1 MPTLAI
7 PELYR
12 SLHQYLMQRIPDE
25 CDSRLT
31 NLILIMMGIFQGRSV
46 QLDHIARKTPV
57 RAKKHSLVRRF
68 QRWLTNPAVRVR
80 PWYEPFARDI
90 LYAASR
96 GGTAHLILDTT
107 KVAFGHRLLM
117 VSVAYQ
123 GRSLPVA
130 WVWDRGAKGRT
141 TTAKQI
147 KLLVYVQRDL
157 LPLDCQVSLVGDCEF
172 GNPLLIEYVQSWGWE
187 YALRVSGHFQFMPK
201 GTGTW
206 QRLDEHPLE
215 RGDKVWYG
223 QVVLTQA
230 SAYPTN
236 LVLYW
241 DPKEKEPWFLATN
254 QPTPHAAL
262 RLYRRRMWIEEMFG
276 DMKGHGFDLE
286 SSHLRH
292 FLRLSRLTLAAC
304 LLYLWLIGIAEHV
317 VMAGLSGEIDRTD
330 RRDLSLF
337 RLGWDFIERR
347 LALFD
352 PIPDVRLP
360 SFCLLSHPLFSNLC
374 SVSGG

>member
-1 MPTLAI
+1 MPTFAI

-12 SLHQYLMQRIPDE
+12 NFHQYLMQRIPDE
-25 CDSRLT
+25 CDSRLA
-31 NLILIMMGIFQGRSV
+31 NLILMMMGIFQAGSV
-46 QLDHIARKTPV
+46 QLNLVARKTPV
-57 RAKKHSLVRRF
+57 RAKKLSIVRRF
-68 QRWLTNPAVRVR
+68 RRWLTNEAVRVR
-80 PWYEPFARDI
+80 PWYKPYAAEV

-96 GGTAHLILDTT
+96 AGTVHLILDAT
-107 KVAFGHRLLM
+107 KVASRHRLLM

-123 GRSLPVA
+123 RRSLPIA
-130 WVWDRGAKGRT
+130 WVWDRGAQGRT

-147 KLLVYVQRDL
+147 KLLDYVRCNL
-157 LPLDCQVSLVGDCEF
+157 IPADCQVSLVGDCEF
-172 GNPLLIEYVQSWGWE
+172 GNPLLIEYVQFWGWD
-187 YALRVSGHFQFMPK
+187 YTLRVSGQFLFMPK
-201 GTGTW
+201 GTSAW
-206 QRLDEHPLE
+206 QRLDAYSLK
-215 RGDKVWYG
+215 RGDKVWFG
-223 QVVLTQA
+223 NVVLTQA

-254 QPTPHAAL
+254 QPGPHAAL

-292 FLRLSRLTLAAC
+292 FLRLSRLTLVAC
-304 LLYLWLIGIAEHV
+304 LLYLWLIAIAEQV
-317 VMAGLSGEIDRTD
+317 VTTGQTGEIDRTD
-330 RRDLSLF
+330 RRDLSIF

-352 PIPDVRLP
+352 PIPDVGLP
-360 SFCLLSHPLFSNLC
+360 TFCLLSHPLFSNSC
-374 SVSGG
+374 SVSGR